1 MKKLLF
7 VFLAILLVLVGA
19 ACSAAPKPAPSPT
32 PAPAPAPAP
41 SAPRPGIP
49 APIITVPRPVPAP
62 TPSPAPMPPV
72 ISAPGKGDAAQPDF
86 GALELVDAD
95 RMIVRT
101 GNLTLI
107 VNDVAQSMERITQIA
122 ASFDGYVVS
131 SNQFKEG
138 ERLVGQIAIRVVS
151 GSFDETIRM
160 MRALALEVVAETS
173 TSKDVTEEFTD
184 LKARLGNLEAAEL
197 QLVRIMEKAEKVEDV
212 LAVQREL
219 TRVRGEIE
227 QTKGR
232 MQYLERT
239 SETSLIQVTL
249 QQSKLDIEFS
259 ASRATAKD
267 GEGIFFE
274 SRVAGGFSPYSYEWN
289 FGDGNTST
297 DSHPTHAYRSSGTYT
312 VTLKVT
318 DDKGNI
324 ASKVRKDYITI
335 IPGWSAGTVISDA
348 AKGLVTFGRVLFTV
362 LVWVLIFS
370 PLWVAIL
377 LIVWWQ
383 YRKKKKTGA
392 S

>member
-7 VFLAILLVLVGA
+7 LFLTVILLLASVV
-19 ACSAAPKPAPSPT
+19 ACAKAPT
-32 PAPAPAPAP
+32 PAPSFPSPA
-41 SAPRPGIP
+41 
-49 APIITVPRPVPAP
+49 PVPAP
-62 TPSPAPMPPV
+62 TIVPRPTPAPVITMPPKV
-72 ISAPGKGDAAQPDF
+72 GLSSEGGVVAPAPGGIAPAPDTD
-86 GALELVDAD
+86 VD

-318 DDKGNI
+318 DDKANI

>member
-1 MKKLLF
+1 
-7 VFLAILLVLVGA
+7 
-19 ACSAAPKPAPSPT
+19 
-32 PAPAPAPAP
+32 
-41 SAPRPGIP
+41 
-49 APIITVPRPVPAP
+49 
-62 TPSPAPMPPV
+62 
-72 ISAPGKGDAAQPDF
+72 
-86 GALELVDAD
+86 
-95 RMIVRT
+95 MIVRT
-101 GNLTLI
+101 GNLVLI
-107 VNDVAQSMERITQIA
+107 VNDVPETLQRIVDLA
-122 ASFDGYVVS
+122 NSLNGYVVS
-131 SNQFKEG
+131 SNQYKEG
-138 ERLVGQIAIRVVS
+138 ERLVGQITIRVVAER
-151 GSFDETIRM
+151 FTEAVRM
-160 MRALALEVVAETS
+160 LRALALEVTS
-173 TSKDVTEEFTD
+173 ENTTSKDVTEEYAD

-232 MQYLERT
+232 MQFLERT

-249 QQSKLDIEFS
+249 QQSKLDIEF
-259 ASRATAKD
+259 AANRATAKD
-267 GEGIFFE
+267 GEDVFFE
-274 SRVAGGFSPYSYEWN
+274 SRVAGGFVPYSYEWD

-318 DDKGNI
+318 DDKANI

-383 YRKKKKTGA
+383 YRKKKKSGA

>member
-1 MKKLLF
+1 
-7 VFLAILLVLVGA
+7 
-19 ACSAAPKPAPSPT
+19 
-32 PAPAPAPAP
+32 
-41 SAPRPGIP
+41 
-49 APIITVPRPVPAP
+49 
-62 TPSPAPMPPV
+62 MPPV

-86 GALELVDAD
+86 GAQEPVDVD

-107 VNDVAQSMERITQIA
+107 VNDVSETLQRIVDLA
-122 ASFDGYVVS
+122 NSFNGYVVS
-131 SNQFKEG
+131 SNQYKED
-138 ERLVGQIAIRVVS
+138 ERLVGQIAIRVDADRFTEAMRTLRGFAIEVTS
-151 GSFDETIRM
+151 ET
-160 MRALALEVVAETS
+160 T
-173 TSKDVTEEFTD
+173 TSKDVTEEYVD
-184 LKARLGNLEAAEL
+184 LQAKLKTLEATEQQLILIL
-197 QLVRIMEKAEKVEDV
+197 QKAEKVEDI
-212 LAVQREL
+212 LAIQREL
-219 TRVRGEIE
+219 TNVRSQIE

-324 ASKVRKDYITI
+324 ASKERKDYITI

-383 YRKKKKTGA
+383 YRKKKKSGA